1 MDGRPDGRTVQS
13 APGSCGSTWSRN
25 YKLSCL
31 GHACRAAAAARQPW
45 APGPVQA
52 LVTVQ
57 VLVPV
62 RALVTVPVQVVVV
75 PARVVVPVLVP
86 WR

>member
-1 MDGRPDGRTVQS
+1 V
-13 APGSCGSTWSRN
+13 
-25 YKLSCL
+25 
-31 GHACRAAAAARQPW
+31 RAQ
-45 APGPVQA
+45 
-52 LVTVQ
+52 VTVQ

-62 RALVTVPVQVVVV
+62 RALVTVPVQGVVV